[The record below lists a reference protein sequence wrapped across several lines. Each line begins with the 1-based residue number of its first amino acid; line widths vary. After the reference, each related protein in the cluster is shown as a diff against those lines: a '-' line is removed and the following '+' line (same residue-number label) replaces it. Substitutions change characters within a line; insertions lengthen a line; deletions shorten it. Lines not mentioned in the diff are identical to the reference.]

1 MIRIETLGLDI
12 LKCVGFYPDISN
24 PSNPDGVSN
33 NKVQAK
39 KTSFFKT
46 FSYHFTLATTTI
58 LYEAELFSGA
68 IGYITNMAPSF
79 SSSLVKVRD
88 GSGPFFCPR
97 VGDMGFE
104 ISLGSSRDS
113 MTFGSHQAQVNK
125 ILFGF

>member
-1 MIRIETLGLDI
+1 MYLYLI
-12 LKCVGFYPDISN
+12 LYITKFRQKNIIFQNIHLPFHPCHHY
-24 PSNPDGVSN
+24 
-33 NKVQAK
+33 
-39 KTSFFKT
+39 
-46 FSYHFTLATTTI
+46 TI

-104 ISLGSSRDS
+104 ISLGSSCDS
-113 MTFGSHQAQVNK
+113 MTFGSRQAQVNK